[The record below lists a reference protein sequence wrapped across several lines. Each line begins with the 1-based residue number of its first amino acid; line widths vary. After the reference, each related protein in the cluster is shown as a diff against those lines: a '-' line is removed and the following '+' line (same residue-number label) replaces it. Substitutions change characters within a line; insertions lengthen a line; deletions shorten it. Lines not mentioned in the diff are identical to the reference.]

1 MRTVLAQT
9 VRAAI
14 LAGAISSFAVQP
26 GLVSAQ
32 NAPQTVNLGAVATS
46 TISFPKGS
54 STEFDLHGQAAGSV
68 VAANSDVVEVVMLT
82 PTRFTLLGKGYGRST
97 VSVSDTTGR
106 LIQTVQVQVD
116 PDVASAQA
124 SLARILPEFRG
135 HVIANGSGFALTG
148 QAASAK
154 EAADAEAALKNF
166 AGKDAGVFNAL
177 TLSGPQMVTVK
188 AQIVEVQRSVIKQLG
203 FDTSAL
209 IGQVGRPQ
217 YLFSNLAS
225 FGVNGSLLGGI
236 SGGYKLD
243 TQKQPVLGIPCSDPS
258 LTGCYT
264 IANEA
269 TSAAN
274 YETAAPHDTAGSPGL
289 NQAQGLIKAFERNGL
304 FRTVDEPTVTTA
316 SGETG
321 SLNSGGSFPVPTG
334 KDASGQ
340 VTITFK
346 DYGVNLQVTPT
357 VLSGG
362 MISLKIHTGV
372 NEVSSI
378 NGFTLSTGGSSL
390 VVPGTIGNNS
400 DSTVTL
406 ASGEAIMSSSLLKQD
421 TKEDIDSIPGVAELP
436 GPLGMLLRSRDYQQ
450 GDKELVVIITA
461 TLASGTDPAR
471 LQTPADNLQ
480 FAGDLQTT
488 LLGRL
493 NVPLKQPPGQLPRP
507 YQGPIGYVIE

>member
-1 MRTVLAQT
+1 MRSVLAQT
-9 VRAAI
+9 ARTAA
-14 LAGAISSFAVQP
+14 LAAAISSFAVQP
-26 GLVSAQ
+26 SLVSAQ
-32 NAPQTVNLGAVATS
+32 NAPQTLNLTPGS
-46 TISFPKGS
+46 SSSISFPKGAS
-54 STEFDLHGQAAGSV
+54 SDINLPVPAGSV
-68 VAANSDVVEVVMLT
+68 ASANADVVEVVPLT
-82 PTRFTLLGKGYGRST
+82 PTHFLLNGKGYGRTT
-97 VSVSDTTGR
+97 VSVSDTAGR
-106 LIQTVQVQVD
+106 LIQTIQVQVD
-116 PDVASAQA
+116 PDVGAAQA
-124 SLARILPEFRG
+124 SLARILPNFRG
-135 HVIANGSGFALTG
+135 KVIANGAGFALTG
-148 QAASAK
+148 QADSAK
-154 EAADAEAALKNF
+154 ESADAELALKTF
-166 AGKDAGVFNAL
+166 AGKDVGVANFL

-209 IGQVGRPQ
+209 FGQVGRPQ

-236 SGGYKLD
+236 SGGYQLD
-243 TQKQPVLGIPCSDPS
+243 TQKQPVLQIPCSDPS
-258 LTGCYT
+258 LSGCYT
-264 IANEA
+264 IANEP

-274 YETAAPHDTAGSPGL
+274 YATATARDTAGSPGL
-289 NQAQGLIKAFERNGL
+289 NQAKGLIKAFERNGF
-304 FRTVDEPTVTTA
+304 FRTIDEPTVTTA

-334 KDASGQ
+334 RDSSGQ

-357 VLSGG
+357 VLSDG
-362 MISLKIHTGV
+362 MISMKVHTAV
-372 NEVSSI
+372 NETSSI
-378 NGFTLSTGGSSL
+378 NGFTLSAGGTSL

-400 DSTVTL
+400 DTTVTL

-421 TKEDIDSIPGVAELP
+421 TKEDIDALPGLGEFP
-436 GPLGMLLRSRDYQQ
+436 GPLGALLRTRDYQQ
-450 GDKELVVIITA
+450 GDKELVVILTA
-461 TLASGTDPAR
+461 TLAKGTDPSR

-480 FAGDLQTT
+480 VANDFSTT